1 MPTIKDP
8 IAELRKARE
17 FRQKEAE
24 KKARIEAMPQRE
36 IERREK
42 RKLQTAE
49 LRRARLAKEE
59 EDAKE
64 LRGII
69 KAREEQRL
77 NEEKEKNDE
86 KKSALLDQLRIEEEE
101 QKQQQ
106 QLKASGDVRK
116 GPSCKRRRNVG
127 DGNDDRDDR
136 EDDTSPANIE
146 SSFFA
151 TPSRVEID
159 RLEESLKLET
169 DTIRSNCKVD
179 DVMSMATSRIF
190 CSDPKEGVGVWG
202 AGNDDFCKPL
212 AWNTFIDE
220 MNSLLLNRK
229 TRTCVVENE
238 RGIKT
243 TTTLNYFFGEYNY
256 VIAGDELQPFIKSRM
271 PMITNTDGNDVHL
284 SDVVF
289 RITRPDMG
297 SDDSD
302 DESDDADE
310 SNQSSKQ
317 QKTYRYRTLKDA
329 AMEMHHV
336 LQGSSFGFGAP
347 CHAAFLF
354 PATLR
359 RNKMGKMVQ
368 LYGALYVMKRASKN
382 LNVLVGDRTRF
393 ASEKHRTIDEAEAC
407 IRKGVKKFCTTK
419 LLPKLATQAK
429 LGVLN
434 LDCKPGN
441 ILVHADSNISLTDF
455 DPSMYTSASD
465 FTSWTG
471 CLLVNLLL
479 LCVHSRSW
487 HHAAFADAFTNAFK
501 PLLLELVVQA
511 RCDKWIFDA
520 VCKRVPFLPGEI
532 RDAST
537 AKGRLEAIV
546 CSYFLPNNGASQE
559 DLCAV
564 FKLAPNFAIGKP
576 LISSLLKFALTG
588 SATANSPEIAKA
600 LGERM

>member
-1 MPTIKDP
+1 MPLIKDP
-8 IAELRKARE
+8 VAELRKARE
-17 FRQKEAE
+17 ARQKEAE
-24 KKARIEAMPQRE
+24 KKARVEAMPQRE

-42 RKLQTAE
+42 RKLKTAE
-49 LRRARLAKEE
+49 LRQARLAKEE

-64 LRGII
+64 LRELI

-77 NEEKEKNDE
+77 IEERKKNEEMKN
-86 KKSALLDQLRIEEEE
+86 ALLDRMRIEEEE

-106 QLKASGDVRK
+106 LKASGEVRK
-116 GPSCKRRRNVG
+116 GPSCKRRRNG
-127 DGNDDRDDR
+127 EDLNDDRDDR
-136 EDDTSPANIE
+136 DDGTSPANIE

-159 RLEESLKLET
+159 RLEESLKVES
-169 DTIRSNCKVD
+169 DAIRSNCKLD

-190 CSDPKEGVGVWG
+190 CSDPKEGVGFWG
-202 AGNDDFCKPL
+202 VGNDDFCKPL
-212 AWNTFIDE
+212 SWNAFIDE

-243 TTTLNYFFGEYNY
+243 TTKLNYFFGEYNY
-256 VIAGDELQPFIKSRM
+256 VIAGDELQPFINSRM
-271 PMITNTDGNDVHL
+271 PTITNPDGNNVDL

-297 SDDSD
+297 NDESD
-302 DESDDADE
+302 DESDDADDRNQA
-310 SNQSSKQ
+310 SNQQ
-317 QKTYRYRTLKDA
+317 TYRYRTLKDA
-329 AMEMHHV
+329 ALEMHHV

-368 LYGALYVMKRASKN
+368 LYGALYVMKRAAKN

-393 ASEKHRTIDEAEAC
+393 ASEKYRTIDDIEAC

-501 PLLLELVVQA
+501 PLLLELVVQT

-532 RDAST
+532 RDANT
-537 AKGRLEAIV
+537 AKSRLEAIV

-576 LISSLLKFALTG
+576 LVSSLLKFALTG